1 MNIIIS
7 TLNSKYIHSSL
18 SIRYLKSYC
27 IDSFNNIKL
36 MEFTI
41 NQNSEYITGELFKH
55 APDVLAFS
63 CYIWNIEKTLEIC
76 ERLKIVRPQT
86 KIILGGPEVSFDG
99 YELLRK
105 YDFIDFVI
113 YGEGE
118 ETFKELL
125 QYLDE
130 GIENYDNI
138 KGLIFRED
146 ERIIVNSPRPLISNL
161 DMIPSPYEGDLNE
174 FKDKI
179 VYFESSRGCPFNCQF
194 CLSSTIKGVRYFTID
209 RVKEDLLKLI
219 KAGVKQVKF
228 VDRTFNAKKDY
239 ALEIM
244 KFIMAQNVKNIN
256 FHFEVTAH
264 LLDDEMLDFL
274 KCVPE
279 GLFQFEIGVQ
289 STNDKTLEAISR
301 KTNFG
306 RLSRVVKKIKS
317 YENIHQHLDLIAGLP
332 YEDYSS
338 FKKSFNDVYNL
349 RPDMLQLGFLK
360 LLKGSGLRREREK
373 YGFKFLDKPPYE
385 VLENNYITYEEMLKL
400 KSIEDL
406 LEKYSNSR
414 SFENSLNYVIKN
426 YYETPFAFFEDFS
439 SYWEQQKLDSISHSK
454 VSLYKIFYNYYFD
467 TINNHIEVFR
477 ELLKYDFLLNNKTA
491 NLPEFMKIDKKIDDR
506 NIVHKFLQN
515 DSYVNKYLKEFV
527 DIPAKKIINK
537 VHFEVFILDILDFI
551 KNDFDVDKVSY
562 KESIVLFKYNED
574 KKVFNKVE
582 VYDITKEIEKIRSES
597 VGNNK

>member
-1 MNIIIS
+1 MNIVIS

-27 IDSFNNIKL
+27 KDSFNNIKL

-41 NQNSEYITGELFKH
+41 NQNSEYITGEIFKQ

-99 YELLRK
+99 DKILRK
-105 YDFIDFVI
+105 YDFIDFII

-125 QYLDE
+125 KHLDE

-161 DMIPSPYEGDLNE
+161 DMIPSPYEDDLSE

-228 VDRTFNAKKDY
+228 VDRTFNAKKAY

-301 KTNFG
+301 KTNFD
-306 RLSRVVKKIKS
+306 RLSKVVKKIKS

-332 YEDYSS
+332 YEDYIS

-349 RPDMLQLGFLK
+349 QPDMLQLGFLK
-360 LLKGSGLRREREK
+360 LLKGSGLRRECDK

-385 VLENNYITYEEMLKL
+385 VLKNNYITYEEMLKL

-426 YYETPFAFFEDFS
+426 YYETPFDFFEDFS
-439 SYWEQQKLDSISHSK
+439 SYWEQHRLDSISHSK
-454 VSLYKIFYNYYFD
+454 ASLYKIFYNYYFD
-467 TINNHIEVFR
+467 RINSNIEVFR
-477 ELLKYDFLLNNKTA
+477 ELLKYDFLLNNKTS
-491 NLPEFMKIDKKIDDR
+491 NLPEFMKSSKKIDDR

-515 DSYVNKYLKEFV
+515 ESYVNKYMKEFT

-551 KNDFDVDKVSY
+551 KNDFDVDKILY

-574 KKVFNKVE
+574 KKVFKKVE
-582 VYDITKEIEKIRSES
+582 VYDITEEMKKIRSES